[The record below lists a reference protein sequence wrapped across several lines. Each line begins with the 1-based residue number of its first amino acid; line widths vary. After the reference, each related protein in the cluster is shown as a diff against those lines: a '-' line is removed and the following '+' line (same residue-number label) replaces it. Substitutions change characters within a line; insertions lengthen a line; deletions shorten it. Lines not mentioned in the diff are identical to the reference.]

1 MRVEYSNRALADLRQ
16 IAAYH
21 ARSGNLAIA
30 GRIAERVQQVIAR
43 IAVSP
48 MSGRAVVGRPG
59 VPRRIASQLSLQD
72 LLSSRRRRCPD
83 STHPPHLP
91 PPVRLTLVGRPFE
104 TDGEAV
110 KMPNDTEFGL
120 AATSAASGASL
131 RRSNTASSASASASS
146 RPRSPPSG
154 GMKERG
160 IGREGSKYG
169 IEEFLEVKYLR
180 MGGID
185 R

>member
-1 MRVEYSNRALADLRQ
+1 
-16 IAAYH
+16 
-21 ARSGNLAIA
+21 
-30 GRIAERVQQVIAR
+30 
-43 IAVSP
+43 
-48 MSGRAVVGRPG
+48 
-59 VPRRIASQLSLQD
+59 
-72 LLSSRRRRCPD
+72 
-83 STHPPHLP
+83 
-91 PPVRLTLVGRPFE
+91 
-104 TDGEAV
+104 
-110 KMPNDTEFGL
+110 MPNDTEFGL